1 MFLYVS
7 HKDQPLT
14 WNNESNLES
23 FAMFLKVADLAAA
36 AGVDEKTVL
45 HWIKHEGL
53 PAHKQDDRYQINRVD
68 LLEWATNRGI
78 SIPSELF
85 AVGNETGR
93 LLSVSEAL
101 EQGGVFYDLPGDTPE
116 SALREVVSRLA
127 LPPGLDPE
135 FLLQTLLAREA
146 LGSTALGN
154 GIAIPHVRN
163 PIVGAAGESAICLC
177 FLKNPIDFDA
187 VDGKPVTI
195 LFTLVTPNVKTHL
208 HLLAKL
214 AFLLHD
220 QPFQELLH
228 RTGGETEIMSA
239 IRALE
244 DTIVRR

>member
-1 MFLYVS
+1 
-7 HKDQPLT
+7 
-14 WNNESNLES
+14 
-23 FAMFLKVADLAAA
+23 MFLKVTELADA
-36 AGVDEKTVL
+36 AGVSEKTVL
-45 HWIKHEGL
+45 FWIKDMGL
-53 PAHKQDDRYQINRVD
+53 PAHKQDDRFRINRVD
-68 LLEWATNRGI
+68 LLEWATNNGI
-78 SIPSELF
+78 TIPPELF
-85 AVGNETGR
+85 VASDEKSH
-93 LLSVSEAL
+93 LSSVSEAL
-101 EQGGVFYDLPGDTPE
+101 LRGGIFYNLPGDTPE
-116 SALREVVSRLA
+116 SALREVVSMLA

-163 PIVGAAGESAICLC
+163 PIVGAAGESAISLC

-187 VDGKPVTI
+187 VDGQPVTI
-195 LFTLVTPNVKTHL
+195 LFTLVTPNVKAHL

-228 RTGGETEIMSA
+228 RPGSEAEIMTA

-244 DTIVRR
+244 ESIVRR

>member
-1 MFLYVS
+1 
-7 HKDQPLT
+7 
-14 WNNESNLES
+14 
-23 FAMFLKVADLAAA
+23 MFLKVTDLATAI
-36 AGVDEKTVL
+36 GVDEKTVL
-45 HWIKHEGL
+45 EWIKNRGL
-53 PAHKQDDRYQINRVD
+53 PAHKQDDRYRINRVD
-68 LLEWATNRGI
+68 LLEWATNN
-78 SIPSELF
+78 SITIPPDLF
-85 AVGNETGR
+85 VAGNETSH
-93 LLSVSEAL
+93 LSSVSEAL
-101 EQGGVFYDLPGDTPE
+101 QLGGIFYDLSGDTPE
-116 SALREVVSRLA
+116 SALREVVSLLQ

-163 PIVGAAGESAICLC
+163 PIVGPSGGSAISLC

-195 LFTLVTPNVKTHL
+195 LFTLVTPNVKAHL

-228 RTGGETEIMSA
+228 RPGSEREIMTMV
-239 IRALE
+239 RALE
-244 DTIVRR
+244 ETIPRR

>member
-1 MFLYVS
+1 
-7 HKDQPLT
+7 
-14 WNNESNLES
+14 
-23 FAMFLKVADLAAA
+23 MFLKVTDLAAA

-45 HWIKHEGL
+45 NWIKNDGL
-53 PAHKQDDRYQINRVD
+53 PAHKQDDRYRVNRVD

-85 AVGNETGR
+85 AVGTEASR
-93 LLSVSEAL
+93 LSSVSEAL
-101 EQGGVFYDLPGDTPE
+101 ELGGIFYDLPGDTPE
-116 SALREVVSRLA
+116 SALREVVSRLE

-163 PIVGAAGESAICLC
+163 PIVGAAGGAAISLC
-177 FLKNPIDFDA
+177 FLRNPIDFDA

-195 LFTLVTPNVKTHL
+195 LFTLVTPNVKAHL

-220 QPFQELLH
+220 QQFQELLH
-228 RTGGETEIMSA
+228 RPGSEAEIMSA

-244 DTIVRR
+244 ETIIRR